1 MNTTIFAILCVLAV
15 VSIFGIIC
23 LLANSRRLSKFG
35 VILAGLAVLAIGNG
49 LWIAYCALPHVCHC
63 SNIFFILIEI
73 ALMLGLAVAIFD
85 IVGKY
90 ILGVLIIAAMGYGL
104 YWLFV
109 NGVADN
115 SFIGFIIAVGAVA
128 FAALVVFGAIRSLI
142 TAVAKAK

>member
-1 MNTTIFAILCVLAV
+1 MNTTIFFILCVLAI

-23 LLANSRRLSKFG
+23 RLANTRRLSKAR
-35 VILAGLAVLAIGNG
+35 VALAGLAVLTIGIG
-49 LWIAYCALPHVCHC
+49 LWIAYCAIPRQCHC
-63 SNIFFILIEI
+63 ANILFILIGI
-73 ALMLGLAVAIFD
+73 VIMFALAKAVFD
-85 IVGKY
+85 IIGKY

-115 SFIGFIIAVGAVA
+115 SAFGFAIAVGAVT

>member
-1 MNTTIFAILCVLAV
+1 MNNTIFAALVAAAV
-15 VSIFGIIC
+15 IIIFGIIC
-23 LLANSRRLSKFG
+23 ILANTRRLSKFG

-115 SFIGFIIAVGAVA
+115 SFIGFIIAVGAVV
-128 FAALVVFGAIRSLI
+128 FALMVVFGAIRSLI